1 MPHAHKSKSK
11 SARADGGCVH
21 CCVAGCGPAKERDSR
36 RVHPKHPE
44 IVKRVD
50 RGGGES
56 VALQPPP
63 PELAKAAIQQQE
75 AKNGSREG
83 EKGASF
89 RR

>member
-1 MPHAHKSKSK
+1 M
-11 SARADGGCVH
+11 
-21 CCVAGCGPAKERDSR
+21 
-36 RVHPKHPE
+36 HPKHPE

-83 EKGASF
+83 EKGASVT
-89 RR
+89 R